1 MSADTP
7 FLMGPVRVEPAMN
20 RITSEEGPVEL
31 EPQVMDLLVYLAQ
44 AKGEVR
50 SKDDIARALWPDA
63 SVNDD
68 ALSRTIW
75 KLRQALGDD
84 AKSPRFV
91 QTVSRRGYRLIMP
104 VAPLGAAMEAQTETG
119 PRVSATVLLASAAV
133 LVVLLVGASVIL
145 RQPADIAPPMAAQTD
160 EAGALLNRADG
171 FYAQYTRADN
181 EAALRL
187 YERILAG
194 DPQNAA
200 ALAGQANALTQRV
213 IRWGLEGQAN
223 RTTLTEALQSG
234 ELETPRSQA
243 ALERAE
249 ALAQEAT
256 RLDPGHARAW
266 RALGLIKAA
275 QSDFDAARRAYDR
288 ALVIDPENWGAM
300 INLSELEELSGLTER
315 QADLLARSFEAM
327 SRDYAAN
334 PVAIRPWQS
343 EVGLAVARL
352 RAEAGEPQQAELW
365 YRRVLALDPLN
376 VEAVNGLAS
385 VLRDGGDEQGA
396 VALCRE
402 LEAAGGGLCDQPAQP

>member
-1 MSADTP
+1 MSAETP
-7 FLMGPVRVEPAMN
+7 FQMGPVRVEPAIN
-20 RITSEEGPVEL
+20 RLTSDTGTVEL

-44 AKGEVR
+44 ARGEVR
-50 SKDDIARALWPDA
+50 SKEQIAQALWPDA

-68 ALSRTIW
+68 ALSRTVW

-91 QTVSRRGYRLIMP
+91 QTVSRRGYRLIAPVEP
-104 VAPLGAAMEAQTETG
+104 VATDTPKARLTVNRTIVLG
-119 PRVSATVLLASAAV
+119 VAAV
-133 LVVLLVGASVIL
+133 FVVILAGASL
-145 RQPADIAPPMAAQTD
+145 LSRGDTPAAPEARLQSTD
-160 EAGALLNRADG
+160 TVTGLLDRADG
-171 FYAQYTRADN
+171 FYAQYTRSDN

-187 YERILAG
+187 YERVLAEE
-194 DPQNAA
+194 PQNAA

-213 IRWGLEGQAN
+213 IRWGLEGEAN
-223 RTTLTEALQSG
+223 RTTLTQALQSG
-234 ELETPRSQA
+234 AMETPRAQA
-243 ALERAE
+243 ALDRAE
-249 ALAQEAT
+249 ALALEAT

-300 INLSELEELSGLTER
+300 INLSELEDLSGHPER
-315 QADLLARSFEAM
+315 QAELLARSFEAM

-343 EVGLAVARL
+343 AVGLSVARL
-352 RAEAGEPQQAELW
+352 RVEAGEPQHAELW

-376 VEAVNGLAS
+376 AEAVSGLAE
-385 VLRDGGDEQGA
+385 VLREGGDEQGA
-396 VALCRE
+396 QALCRE
-402 LEAAGGGLCDQPAQP
+402 LEAAGGGQCAP

>member
-1 MSADTP
+1 MSAETP
-7 FLMGPVRVEPAMN
+7 FQMGPVRVEPAIN
-20 RITSEEGPVEL
+20 RLTTDTGTVEL

-44 AKGEVR
+44 ARGEVR
-50 SKDDIARALWPDA
+50 SKEQIAQALWPDA

-68 ALSRTIW
+68 ALSRTVW

-91 QTVSRRGYRLIMP
+91 QTVSRRGYRLIAP
-104 VAPLGAAMEAQTETG
+104 VEPLVTDTPKARLTENRTM
-119 PRVSATVLLASAAV
+119 VLGGAAV
-133 LVVLLVGASVIL
+133 LVVILAGASL
-145 RQPADIAPPMAAQTD
+145 LSRGDAPAAPEARLQSTD
-160 EAGALLNRADG
+160 TVTGLLDRADG
-171 FYAQYTRADN
+171 FYAQYTRSDN

-187 YERILAG
+187 YERVLAEE
-194 DPQNAA
+194 PQNAA

-213 IRWGLEGQAN
+213 IRWGLEGEAN
-223 RTTLTEALQSG
+223 RTTLTQALQSG
-234 ELETPRSQA
+234 AMETPRALA
-243 ALERAE
+243 ALDRAE
-249 ALAQEAT
+249 ALAVEAT

-300 INLSELEELSGLTER
+300 INLSELEDLSGHPER
-315 QADLLARSFEAM
+315 QAELLARSFEAM

-343 EVGLAVARL
+343 AVGLSVARL
-352 RAEAGEPQQAELW
+352 RVEAGEPQHAELW

-376 VEAVNGLAS
+376 AEAVSGLAE
-385 VLRDGGDEQGA
+385 VLREGGDEQGA
-396 VALCRE
+396 QALCRE
-402 LEAAGGGLCDQPAQP
+402 LEAAGGGQCAP

>member
-1 MSADTP
+1 MSAQTP
-7 FLMGPVRVEPAMN
+7 FQMGPVRVEPAIN
-20 RITSEEGPVEL
+20 RISGETGPVEL
-31 EPQVMDLLVYLAQ
+31 EPQVMDLLVYLAE

-50 SKDDIARALWPDA
+50 SKDEIASALWPDA
-63 SVNDD
+63 SVNED
-68 ALSRTIW
+68 ALSRTVW

-104 VAPLGAAMEAQTETG
+104 IERGETVVAPAGLSITRA
-119 PRVSATVLLASAAV
+119 VLIFSAVLLV
-133 LVVLLVGASVIL
+133 ITLVGASIL
-145 RQPADIAPPMAAQTD
+145 SRGGTSSTSE
-160 EAGALLNRADG
+160 EAIRTHDATSELLDRADG
-171 FYAQYTRADN
+171 FYAQYTRSDN

-187 YERILAG
+187 YERVLA
-194 DPQNAA
+194 DEPQNAA

-213 IRWGLEGQAN
+213 IRWGLEGEAN
-223 RTTLTEALQSG
+223 RTTLTEALKSG
-234 ELETPRSQA
+234 ALETPRAEA

-249 ALAQEAT
+249 SLANEAT
-256 RLDPGHARAW
+256 RIDPGHARAW

-275 QSDFDAARRAYDR
+275 QSEFDAARRAYDR

-300 INLSELEELSGLTER
+300 INLSELEDLTGHPER
-315 QADLLARSFEAM
+315 QADLLARSFDAM

-352 RAEAGEPQQAELW
+352 RAEAREPQQAELW

-376 VEAVNGLAS
+376 AEAVTGLAA

-396 VALCRE
+396 NALCRE
-402 LEAAGGGLCDQPAQP
+402 LEAAGGGQCSP

>member
-1 MSADTP
+1 MSAETP
-7 FLMGPVRVEPAMN
+7 FQMGPVRVDPAIN
-20 RITSEEGPVEL
+20 RLTTDTGTLEL
-31 EPQVMDLLVYLAQ
+31 EPQVMDLLVYLAE
-44 AKGEVR
+44 ARGEVR
-50 SKDDIARALWPDA
+50 SKEQIAHALWPDA

-68 ALSRTIW
+68 ALSRTVW
-75 KLRQALGDD
+75 KLRQALGDN

-91 QTVSRRGYRLIMP
+91 QTVSRRGYRLIAP
-104 VAPLGAAMEAQTETG
+104 VEPLAIDSPKAPLTVNRAMVLGAA
-119 PRVSATVLLASAAV
+119 AV
-133 LVVLLVGASVIL
+133 LMVILVGASVL
-145 RQPADIAPPMAAQTD
+145 SRGDAPTGPETRLQSTD
-160 EAGALLNRADG
+160 TLTDLLDRADG
-171 FYAQYTRADN
+171 FYAQYTRSDN

-187 YERILAG
+187 YERVLAEA
-194 DPQNAA
+194 PQNAA

-213 IRWGLEGQAN
+213 IRWGLEGEAN

-234 ELETPRSQA
+234 ALETPRAQA
-243 ALERAE
+243 ALDRAE

-300 INLSELEELSGLTER
+300 INLSELEDLSGDPER
-315 QADLLARSFEAM
+315 QAELLARSFEAM

-343 EVGLAVARL
+343 AVGLSVARL
-352 RAEAGEPQQAELW
+352 RVEAGEPQQAELW

-376 VEAVNGLAS
+376 AEAVSGLAE
-385 VLRDGGDEQGA
+385 VLREGGDEQGA
-396 VALCRE
+396 DALCRE
-402 LEAAGGGLCDQPAQP
+402 LEAAGGGRCDT